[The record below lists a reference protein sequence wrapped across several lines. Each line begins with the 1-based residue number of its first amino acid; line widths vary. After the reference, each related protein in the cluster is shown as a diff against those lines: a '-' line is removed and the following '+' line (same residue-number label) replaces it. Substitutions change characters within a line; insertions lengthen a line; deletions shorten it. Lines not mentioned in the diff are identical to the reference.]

1 MNCRSGK
8 EIFASPQQAWR
19 AVLILDGNKKNASK
33 HRNRM
38 TWAKGR
44 LEGYRCPMCKLWH
57 VGHTVIG
64 GAE

>member
-8 EIFASPQQAWR
+8 EVYTSPQAAWN
-19 AVLILDGNKKNASK
+19 AVCILDGSKKASSRK
-33 HRNRM
+33 RNRM
-38 TWAKGR
+38 NWAKGR

-64 GAE
+64 GSE